1 MVLYKPEAVNHRQSL
16 SLYIHLSKKDHVADI
31 ETDLCNIKVT
41 FLEIT
46 KKLPVLRWKS
56 FLEVLVFEVE
66 VYFYLLK
73 IDMGCVCHLHP
84 GVTIFRRSEIQERLI
99 IIAITG
105 LYVR

>member
-16 SLYIHLSKKDHVADI
+16 SLHIHLSKKDHVADI

-46 KKLPVLRWKS
+46 KKITCV
-56 FLEVLVFEVE
+56 EVE

-73 IDMGCVCHLHP
+73 IDMGCVCHFHP

-105 LYVR
+105 LYVQ